1 MIIDLAKF
9 INNLQQQ
16 QHEVIVGI
24 DDNET
29 HDKPKK
35 RVDKLLHLT
44 KLIDVISQQ
53 HRIRKEPIT
62 YLRGI
67 KRIDLI
73 FYSEHILTFIDKS
86 GITTFN

>member
-44 KLIDVISQQ
+44 KTSRRNQ
-53 HRIRKEPIT
+53 PAA
-62 YLRGI
+62 
-67 KRIDLI
+67 
-73 FYSEHILTFIDKS
+73 
-86 GITTFN
+86 